1 MILCKML
8 LYSFRS
14 RLWTLHFHLD
24 FALIFLHGRSPRSRA
39 EEVTK
44 PVNQTSEQWGHPIGP
59 TCHPCR
65 WDLISPATLP
75 RAILFGSVP
84 MPCVSLLI
92 STKASPDLR
101 SSRRRVDAD
110 SRPRSSPPS
119 SPVLAGIQDAS
130 RNLSAWPTV
139 RLPKTVVSP
148 GTREAVT
155 LP

>member
-1 MILCKML
+1 MILCKMCF
-8 LYSFRS
+8 YSFRS
-14 RLWTLHFHLD
+14 RCIGGFIYL
-24 FALIFLHGRSPRSRA
+24 FAWAITRSNLSG

-44 PVNQTSEQWGHPIGP
+44 PEKRTVGPIGP